1 MGNFLGNIIGGI
13 AGAATGFLEGGPV
26 GAAAAGING
35 LVNGG
40 NDPSGLPNIS
50 SSTDPTL
57 PITQAMDQAY
67 ELENLQLQGEE
78 MRHQV
83 AMQIQSQ
90 QFNDVQ
96 DEKAEQMREI
106 NTLREVSM
114 KQREADDKIVKEFI
128 KTAGGE

>member
-1 MGNFLGNIIGGI
+1 MGNILGSIVGGL

-26 GAAAAGING
+26 GAVASGVDG

-40 NDPSGLPNIS
+40 NDPGGLPNIS

-57 PITQAMDQAY
+57 PLTQAMDQAY
-67 ELENLQLQGEE
+67 EMQNLLLQGEE

-83 AMQIQSQ
+83 AMQEQSQ
-90 QFNDVQ
+90 QFNDVE
-96 DEKAEQMREI
+96 DEKTEQMREM
-106 NTLREVSM
+106 NTLREVAM
-114 KQREADDKIVKEFI
+114 KQREADDKILKEFI

>member
-1 MGNFLGNIIGGI
+1 MGNILGSIVGGL

-26 GAAAAGING
+26 GAVASGVDG

-40 NDPSGLPNIS
+40 NDPGGLPNIS

-57 PITQAMDQAY
+57 PLTQAMDQAY
-67 ELENLQLQGEE
+67 EMQNLLLQGEE

-83 AMQIQSQ
+83 AMQEQSQ

-106 NTLREVSM
+106 NTLREVAM